1 MIKIY
6 LADIGQL
13 DTIQKFDSYLCKVN
27 KQRRMKV
34 LRCKNED
41 DKKRSLLVGILLR
54 YAIEQEGYCYED
66 VEFATSKEG
75 KPYVVSIPQ
84 MFFSLSHSG
93 KYAVCV
99 IAHCNIGVDV
109 ECAQRFLLRND
120 DKLDSVARKIFS
132 SEEFALFESALQ
144 EERKEIF
151 LKNWTRKEAVSKAI
165 GKGLSMDFSKI
176 CEPDEKF
183 YSFWLEEEYYISL
196 YSQEGVL
203 RREDVVIC
211 TMN

>member
-1 MIKIY
+1 MIKLY

-13 DTIQKFDSYLCKVN
+13 DTSQKFDSYLCKVN
-27 KQRRMKV
+27 AQRRMKV

-41 DKKRSLLVGILLR
+41 DQKRSLLAGVLLK
-54 YAIEQEGYCYED
+54 YAIEQEGYCYEG
-66 VEFATSKEG
+66 VEFGISEEG
-75 KPYVVSIPQ
+75 KPYLVSIPRL
-84 MFFSLSHSG
+84 FFSLSHSG
-93 KYAVCV
+93 KYAICA
-99 IAHCNIGVDV
+99 IADCNIGVDV

-120 DKLDSVARKIFS
+120 DKLDSVARKILS
-132 SEEFALFESALQ
+132 SEEFIFFESAST

-151 LKNWTRKEAVSKAI
+151 LKNWTRKEAVSKAV
-165 GKGLSMDFSKI
+165 GKGLAMDFAKI

-183 YSFWLEEEYYISL
+183 FSFWLEEEHYISL
-196 YSQEGVL
+196 YCKEGMI